1 MFELHQQLATDTIIV
16 GHFELSLVLLH
27 KDSNF
32 PWCILVPMRPEVEEI
47 RQLAQDDQVR
57 LLRESSQLVEVME
70 DLFAP
75 DKMNLATIGNLV
87 PQLHMHH
94 VARYKTDSCWP
105 KPVWGQVDAVL
116 YSAEDQTERVHRLR
130 HALQGEGFTAGPPGG
145 Q

>member
-1 MFELHQQLATDTIIV
+1 MFELHQQLASDTIIV

-32 PWCILVPMRPEVEEI
+32 PWCILVPRRPGVEEI
-47 RQLAQDDQVR
+47 RQLAHEDQVQ

-75 DKMNLATIGNLV
+75 DKMNIATLGNLV

-94 VARYKTDSCWP
+94 VARYKADLCWP
-105 KPVWGQVDAVL
+105 KPVWGQADAVP
-116 YSAEDQTERVHRLR
+116 YTAANQVERVRRLC
-130 HALQGEGFTAGPPGG
+130 HALQGEGFTEGLPPD